1 MVTEMKFQHI
11 LVKLVTKPLSL
22 LSHRYFKI
30 SNQQV
35 DNLIS
40 QHIIFLIRH
49 CSQNDCLRY
58 YSLFPRLEKTIT
70 RVWAAWPVQ
79 PGSLCLHCLH
89 LNLHHIRKR
98 MVLQEISETLDIEIK
113 LIGLLFIYHFPAVT
127 TDFH

>member
-1 MVTEMKFQHI
+1 MGFCNIMINATVWKVCEIFDVHLFRLGSDQMVTQMKFQHI

-49 CSQNDCLRY
+49 CSPNDC
-58 YSLFPRLEKTIT
+58 SGIIHF
-70 RVWAAWPVQ
+70 
-79 PGSLCLHCLH
+79 
-89 LNLHHIRKR
+89 
-98 MVLQEISETLDIEIK
+98 
-113 LIGLLFIYHFPAVT
+113 FPA
-127 TDFH
+127 